1 MNGERRRSPFCVYS
15 ALTLEMNA
23 MTARLVITRDS
34 HPVREVPLDGGRLT
48 LGRHHDND
56 IVLPHA
62 TVSSRHAALTL
73 DGAQWVLD
81 DLGSSNGTLLNGQRL
96 TRATLAA
103 GDRIGIAV
111 FEITLVGE
119 LIAPAPSAPARLE
132 ILNGPRAGTIVEL
145 GKPMTTLGS
154 PNVAIVII
162 SRHGDLYH
170 IEKVQGDGP
179 ALAGATPIGR
189 AARRLHDGDLLEI
202 TGTRMRFL
210 SAFDAS

>member
-1 MNGERRRSPFCVYS
+1 MD
-15 ALTLEMNA
+15 A

-73 DGAQWVLD
+73 DGVQWVLD

-119 LIAPAPSAPARLE
+119 LTAAAPSAAARVD
-132 ILNGPRAGTIVEL
+132 ILNGPRAGTTLEL
-145 GKPMTTLGS
+145 NKPMTTLGS
-154 PNVAIVII
+154 PHVAIVII
-162 SRHGDLYH
+162 SRHGELYH

-179 ALAGATPIGR
+179 ATVNATPIGR
-189 AARRLHDGDLLEI
+189 AARRLHDGDLIEI
-202 TGTRMRFL
+202 TGTRMHFL
-210 SAFDAS
+210 SAGSAA